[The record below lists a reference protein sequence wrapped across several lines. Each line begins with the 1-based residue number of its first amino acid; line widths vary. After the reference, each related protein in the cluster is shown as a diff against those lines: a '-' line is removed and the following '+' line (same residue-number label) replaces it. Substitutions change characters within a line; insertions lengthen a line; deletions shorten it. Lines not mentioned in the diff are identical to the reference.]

1 MLQIDVGTFVDDAYA
16 LHYGLSP
23 RRYGVVSE
31 PIYMERTVG
40 GLKATDSQ
48 GIDVLKRIAVGELVR
63 CEITKPRNL
72 MHHKK
77 FFALINVVWEATG
90 TWKTP
95 TAVLLELKDTLGYV
109 DRQILSTGRTL
120 DIPRSIS
127 FAKMDQL
134 AFDDF
139 YERSLK
145 TLCEL
150 AGGIPEEGL
159 KQAVLDELARA

>member
-1 MLQIDVGTFVDDAYA
+1 MLQIDVGTFVEDAYG

-31 PIYMERTVG
+31 PIFMERTVS
-40 GLKATDSQ
+40 GLRATDAT
-48 GIDVLKRIAVGELVR
+48 GIEILKRIGVGEMVR

-77 FFALINVVWEATG
+77 FWALVNVFWAATG
-90 TWKTP
+90 KWPTP
-95 TAVLLELKDTLGYV
+95 YAVLLELKDALGYV
-109 DRQILSTGRTL
+109 DRQTLSTGRTL
-120 DIPRSIS
+120 DMPRSIS
-127 FAKMDQL
+127 FAKMDQI

-145 TLCEL
+145 ELCEM

-159 KQAVLDELARA
+159 RQAVLEELARA